1 MNYYSVLDYYEISV
15 IATVN
20 KYYNYENIAVIL
32 NNIAK
37 DYFMNILDW
46 KSIIFYVPII
56 IKVMSTYNESTEG
69 KPKSSN
75 EVFIGKK
82 PLMTYVTA
90 TLVQLANEPTV
101 FIKARGKS
109 IPMAV
114 DVSQIIVKRMNTLGY
129 KVSSVKIGSEVVKSQ
144 DGNNRNVS
152 TIEVAVSRN
161 SS

>member
-1 MNYYSVLDYYEISV
+1 
-15 IATVN
+15 
-20 KYYNYENIAVIL
+20 
-32 NNIAK
+32 
-37 DYFMNILDW
+37 
-46 KSIIFYVPII
+46 
-56 IKVMSTYNESTEG
+56 MSTYDEKKDS
-69 KPKSSN
+69 KPTKFSN

-114 DVSQIIVKRMNTLGY
+114 DVAQIIVKRMSTLGY
-129 KVSSVKIGSEVVKSQ
+129 KVASVKIGSESFKSE
-144 DGNNRNVS
+144 DGNTRNVS

>member
-1 MNYYSVLDYYEISV
+1 M
-15 IATVN
+15 
-20 KYYNYENIAVIL
+20 
-32 NNIAK
+32 
-37 DYFMNILDW
+37 MNIKL
-46 KSIIFYVPII
+46 
-56 IKVMSTYNESTEG
+56 MSTYKENTYS

-114 DVSQIIVKRMNTLGY
+114 DVSQIIIKRMNTLGY
-129 KVSSVKIGSEVVKSQ
+129 QIASVKIGSETVKSQ
-144 DGNNRNVS
+144 DGNTRNVS
-152 TIEVAVSRN
+152 TIEVAISRG